1 MGSLSFETNIR
12 IKGTKNDKMQILSV
26 LKEYEAGK
34 KGIEFPDFRLQ
45 TTTNRAKLGDLD
57 DVELRD
63 FVDNDEELKVST
75 VWGPYGKYSNLND
88 IDIFR
93 DMSEAAPDAFFEAEI
108 TGGTSYTRESL
119 KAVLEN
125 QKLKI
130 VTFFEAN
137 EEESEAYLEYITK
150 KLPYKAFLKL
160 FKLSGDL
167 LDEDIYIDVMNDIA
181 TETWDKNSLFD
192 MEYDDFIET
201 LGAFD
206 VEIDLEEE
214 DYQTAVEK
222 INKLEIEGGG
232 LYADK
237 YTGGF
242 SETLIYDSIAK
253 AYIDR
258 K

>member
-1 MGSLSFETNIR
+1 MNGVEYFYVLPQNSEGKMEIALLVERLS
-12 IKGTKNDKMQILSV
+12 K
-26 LKEYEAGK
+26 LKEETGESQSFNGGVYYFLDESLLNHMPSEYYD
-34 KGIEFPDFRLQ
+34 IIVYVDF
-45 TTTNRAKLGDLD
+45 AS
-57 DVELRD
+57 
-63 FVDNDEELKVST
+63 DEELN
-75 VWGPYGKYSNLND
+75 YQIAFD
-88 IDIFR
+88 I
-93 DMSEAAPDAFFEAEI
+93 
-108 TGGTSYTRESL
+108 
-119 KAVLEN
+119 
-125 QKLKI
+125 
-130 VTFFEAN
+130 
-137 EEESEAYLEYITK
+137 EAYLEYITK

-201 LGAFD
+201 LEAFD

-237 YTGGF
+237 YTSGF
-242 SETLIYDSIAK
+242 SETLIYDCDSK
-253 AYIDR
+253 SVY
-258 K
+258 